1 MAGKIS
7 KPNSSVGSHLST
19 PSAFPVNDPK
29 FPTNPGGVNLPFSK
43 ATTGGGGNK
52 MATMPLPPKSGN
64 KKLTT

>member
-7 KPNSSVGSHLST
+7 KPNSSVGSHLKT

-29 FPTNPGGVNLPFSK
+29 FPTNPGGKNLPFTK
-43 ATTGGGGNK
+43 ATTGSSGSK
-52 MATMPLPPKSGN
+52 MDKMPSPPSSGN

>member
-7 KPNSSVGSHLST
+7 KPNSSVGSHLKT

-43 ATTGGGGNK
+43 TTTGDGGNK
-52 MATMPLPPKSGN
+52 MGSMPKPPKSGN